1 MSDLLTTGLSRLF
14 STAGSEAFAA
24 TLSKISDDKQG
35 KVIIGRVTDI
45 CLNSNSNLFKLLGWG
60 GIGSISFQEL
70 TEIKPE
76 ENQNKNSSTTAL
88 PMFPQFKNYPLVDEF
103 VILFP
108 GAGQSNPQ
116 TSGIKQ
122 YYYIPL
128 NIWNNPHYN
137 GYPNTLNDDPKNQES
152 NYEEM
157 QDGNPST
164 ENNNPERLPINGQS
178 GGQFV
183 EKGDIHPILPFAGD
197 QIIEGRN
204 ANSIRLGAT
213 ANTKG
218 SIKNNWSNGSN
229 EGDPLLIIK
238 NGQPENIEGD
248 SWVPTVEDINLDP
261 SSLYLTSQQK
271 IPIEVATSVVAAGE
285 KDTIPYTSIVDN
297 NPISPKSY
305 NHPQIILNSGRLLFN
320 TIGDSILMSSQ
331 KSIILESREDLGIKS
346 MYKNV
351 NILAPEGNISLGERN
366 ANQSVIL
373 GDNFMQYFMPI
384 MRTMTILVDAMAKE
398 PQLTVSKVPAKTLVA
413 MFNDITANYKKT
425 LSDKIKVS

>member
-1 MSDLLTTGLSRLF
+1 MYVNGLARLFQTGVAGVVDTLSRLDD
-14 STAGSEAFAA
+14 SEQ
-24 TLSKISDDKQG
+24 SG
-35 KVIIGRVTDI
+35 PIIARVTDV
-45 CLNSNSNLFKLLGWG
+45 CLNSNSDLFKAVGWG

-76 ENQNKNSSTTAL
+76 ENQNQNSSPTAL

-238 NGQPENIEGD
+238 NGQPKNVAGD

-346 MYKNV
+346 MHKNV
-351 NILAPEGNISLGERN
+351 NILAPEGNISMGKRN
-366 ANQSVIL
+366 ADQSAVL
-373 GDNFMQYFMPI
+373 GDNLMEYLVPI
-384 MRTMTILVDAMAKE
+384 MKNMKTLVEKITKE
-398 PQLTVSKVPAKTLVA
+398 PQLTTSKIPAQTLIEQ
-413 MFNDITANYKKT
+413 FNTFITNYQKA
-425 LSDKIKVS
+425 LSDKIKLS

>member
-1 MSDLLTTGLSRLF
+1 MYVNGLAKLFQTGVAGVVDTLSRLDD
-14 STAGSEAFAA
+14 SEQ
-24 TLSKISDDKQG
+24 SG
-35 KVIIGRVTDI
+35 PIIARVTDV
-45 CLNSNSNLFKLLGWG
+45 CLNSNSDLFKTAGWG
-60 GIGSISFQEL
+60 GIGSISFQAL
-70 TEIKPE
+70 NDQKPE
-76 ENQNKNSSTTAL
+76 SGQNRVGSTLAL

-108 GAGQSNPQ
+108 GAGQSDPQ
-116 TSGIKQ
+116 SSGVKQ

-137 GYPNTLNDDPKNQES
+137 GYPNTLNEDPKSQES

-164 ENNNPERLPINGQS
+164 ENNNPENLPINGQS

-238 NGQPENIEGD
+238 NGQPENVEGD
-248 SWVPTVEDINLDP
+248 SWVPTVEDINRDP
-261 SSLYLTSQQK
+261 SSLYLTSTQK
-271 IPIEVATSVVAAGE
+271 IPIVVATSTLVAGE
-285 KDTIPYTSIVDN
+285 KETIPFTSVIN
-297 NPISPKSY
+297 KNPISPKTFTKS
-305 NHPQIILNSGRLLFN
+305 QVILNSGRLLFN
-320 TIGDSILMSSQ
+320 TVGDSILMSSQ

-346 MYKNV
+346 MFNNV
-351 NILAPEGNISLGERN
+351 NILAPKGNISMGKRN
-366 ANQSVIL
+366 ADQSAVL
-373 GDNFMQYFMPI
+373 GDNLMEYLVPI
-384 MRTMTILVDAMAKE
+384 MKNMKTLVEKITKE
-398 PQLTVSKVPAKTLVA
+398 PQLTTSKIPAQTLIEQ
-413 MFNDITANYKKT
+413 FNTFITNYQKA
-425 LSDKIKVS
+425 LSDKIKLS

>member
-1 MSDLLTTGLSRLF
+1 
-14 STAGSEAFAA
+14 
-24 TLSKISDDKQG
+24 
-35 KVIIGRVTDI
+35 
-45 CLNSNSNLFKLLGWG
+45 
-60 GIGSISFQEL
+60 
-70 TEIKPE
+70 
-76 ENQNKNSSTTAL
+76 
-88 PMFPQFKNYPLVDEF
+88 
-103 VILFP
+103 
-108 GAGQSNPQ
+108 
-116 TSGIKQ
+116 
-122 YYYIPL
+122 
-128 NIWNNPHYN
+128 
-137 GYPNTLNDDPKNQES
+137 
-152 NYEEM
+152 M

-238 NGQPENIEGD
+238 NGQPENVEGD

-271 IPIEVATSVVAAGE
+271 IPIKVATSVVAAGE